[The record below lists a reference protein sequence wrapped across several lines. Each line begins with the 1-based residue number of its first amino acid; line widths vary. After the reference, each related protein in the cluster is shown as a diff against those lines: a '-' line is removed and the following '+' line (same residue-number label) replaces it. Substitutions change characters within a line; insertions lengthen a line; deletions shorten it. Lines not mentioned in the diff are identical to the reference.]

1 MTAHHFV
8 ARNHLYII
16 IHLDNMKLTY
26 PDQPLCHLLFSAYY
40 CGEWEAEHTVPV
52 LIDTNNVI
60 SSPQQPNTPGIQST
74 NQRVWPRVLL
84 HCPITDDHKAVI
96 VSRGCLPLK
105 VNRRWD
111 WVFRRRGG
119 GGGEEDLYSKLFCPV
134 FSGIVECWKVFFSS
148 SFFGR
153 VRGKG
158 RKS

>member
-119 GGGEEDLYSKLFCPV
+119 GWRGRFIFKIILPSIFWD
-134 FSGIVECWKVFFSS
+134 SGMLE
-148 SFFGR
+148 SFFFFFLFWEGE
-153 VRGKG
+153 GEG
-158 RKS
+158 